1 MEEIRKAILKFKSLG
16 RTDVVQK
23 LQQELDSLEKI
34 SKNLDWK
41 RYEKILREQEDRPD
55 KEDFYKE

>member
-1 MEEIRKAILKFKSLG
+1 VEEIRKAILKFKSLG
-16 RTDVVQK
+16 RTDIVQK
-23 LQQELDSLEKI
+23 LQQELDALEKI

-41 RYEKILREQEDRPD
+41 RYERILRAQEDRPD